1 MGKIECM
8 TKAEIYRRMDRFQ
21 ADSSSAFSWKMFSE
35 LVGVSESHLRNVF
48 IARTEPMTE
57 ITQIRVDRA
66 LKKMEAGEVT
76 VMRNKDR
83 SRFVKYNKEPD
94 PRPQRTYTVNFQGG
108 NFTVKTGLKARYD
121 YSKPTLKEQLGD

>member
-1 MGKIECM
+1 M
-8 TKAEIYRRMDRFQ
+8 
-21 ADSSSAFSWKMFSE
+21 SE
-35 LVGVSESHLRNVF
+35 V
-48 IARTEPMTE
+48 
-57 ITQIRVDRA
+57 TQIRVDRA

-83 SRFVKYNKEPD
+83 SRFVKYNKDPD